1 MGQGGGLP
9 LWRLSSTG
17 SAGSKTLRG
26 PCVGCPLPLWRLSST
41 LVAAVL
47 YPCGGCPLPLWRLSS
62 TLGGCPQRGVQD
74 LRGPCTA
81 LVAAVLYGE
90 CRI

>member
-41 LVAAVL
+41 L
-47 YPCGGCPLPLWRLSS
+47 
-62 TLGGCPQRGVQD
+62 GGCPQRGVQD

-81 LVAAVLYGE
+81 LVAAVLYVE